1 MLNILPVPEIV
12 CRPGALRDLPAR
24 LRRLECSRPLVITD
38 PGVRAAGLVDRLV
51 QVLQDA
57 GLPHAL
63 FAEVEADPPSRVVE
77 AAVAF
82 GRDHHVDGV
91 IGFGGGSSLDVAKVA
106 ALLLRSPQPLAS
118 IFGNGKAIGPRLP
131 LIQIPTTA
139 GTGSE
144 VTPTSVI
151 SVGAFDKRGVI
162 SRTLIC
168 DDALLD
174 PELTVGLPAS
184 VTAATGMDALTHAI
198 EALTT
203 RHLRNAISDALALK
217 AIALIGRHIHRAVT
231 DGRDLEARTAMMEG
245 ATMAGMAFAN
255 APVGAVH
262 ALAHPLGDSRF
273 KVPHGLANALLLPHV
288 IRFNMPDAELEYAQV
303 SRALGWDGDG
313 RDLPA
318 RLIDLNARLNL
329 PANLQTIGIAA
340 ADLPILVEEGMKVDR
355 LLANNIRPV
364 TIEDARAVFQ
374 NAWQ

>member
-12 CRPGALRDLPAR
+12 CRPGALGDLPAR

-118 IFGNGKAIGPRLP
+118 IFGNGKAVGSRLP

-303 SRALGWDGDG
+303 SRALGWDGDA

-329 PANLQTIGIAA
+329 PANLRTIGIAA
-340 ADLPILVEEGMKVDR
+340 TDLPILVEEGMKVDR
-355 LLANNIRPV
+355 LLANNVRPV